1 MPSGQTVRSACSE
14 QIERTQ
20 RQEKIGDEGRR
31 AGVILCH
38 SLAEEERDD
47 RDRGEGRTGEG
58 ENGIVLKNYRR
69 APNRAERSS
78 CNLKD
83 GDYGNHQ
90 SHHSRERT
98 LGEMPLQPFEVAAA
112 VHDLIDARLKEEDR
126 EERRGKGLEKI

>member
-1 MPSGQTVRSACSE
+1 MPSDETVRSACSE

-20 RQEKIGDEGRR
+20 RQEKITDKDRR

-47 RDRGEGRTGEG
+47 RDRGEGRTVEG
-58 ENGIVLKNYRR
+58 ERGIVLKNYRP
-69 APNRAERSS
+69 APNRTERSC

-83 GDYGNHQ
+83 SDYRNHQ

-98 LGEMPLQPFEVAAA
+98 LGEMPL
-112 VHDLIDARLKEEDR
+112 
-126 EERRGKGLEKI
+126 